1 MAYNAIAQADLD
13 VASNASDSDASRSP
27 SPKASPQHHG
37 FEKVPLDVDNLGGN
51 GSNLEPAKAADDMSV
66 GHLVSMIRSMSSTS
80 YDMVEDDDYETVEP
94 KSNSP
99 RRGPPPIDTT
109 TAIKKSVDD
118 KQPQSA
124 SSVPPPEEP
133 PLRTPV
139 SDHTVPL
146 SHPTPGLQSLQG
158 AYLGNIERLERSA
171 ERMSAGS
178 ADIASEIRKMDL
190 ELKRRCSSSSVA
202 NSVVASNHD
211 PHISS
216 GVSPTGNKPSP
227 RSSIRSATRLP
238 SSRLAQV
245 SEGAPVAAQPPP
257 ASRYYGQRFYS
268 ARGVNPEIERPS
280 SAATNDTY
288 QQAKALFS
296 DFDGVHY
303 VPQDSA
309 QGRERQ
315 ASLTKPPLAKQSN
328 SYRADSMVYY
338 PAPVPTALNLPPRL
352 SDKPPQAQEKRRS
365 HRLSAALFGHRR
377 SALGPSGRP
386 ATSREIEVSQTSP
399 VATLDRIL
407 DDSTRAPVTTS
418 AERPCTSAE
427 AYGISHQETSSQN
440 LEKQKKKRSSRS
452 LFRFYKKTSSSNLSD
467 PPATGHPPQPTE
479 AEAADTHE
487 GTTLKSDVADGQ
499 EGDGEV
505 LDHSQEDIRDYTG
518 PPDSLMAELELRKH
532 ELKHRSRTAADPQG
546 LRSTLLQLDAVA
558 QKQSER
564 RQRPVSMAWD
574 HSNAVYDDSE
584 GDEDVPLGILYPEK
598 PDIPVETR
606 PLDLM
611 EKRQME
617 ENEPLSKRRT
627 RLRGEQ
633 PTDQHPNLSSRPSTM
648 YLPGS
653 HGPAESDSENEGET
667 LAQRIKRLRAK
678 NRNSRNSTTGG
689 SDFTSEVLAEFNHI
703 KGNDGKE
710 GETASQDETLA
721 ETRARLRQDSKPQH
735 SRYAKVPRSRR
746 SMGSISLMRPKTA
759 GRQSSHE
766 TALDHNP
773 VHSQHAYHDPR
784 MSMHQSTEGYQHP
797 QYARYPVPANSY
809 GYGMVRPN
817 TIYSDAALG
826 INHTSYA
833 MSGYPNM
840 GTSMAGVGQQERI
853 NHWRQ
858 SVI

>member
-13 VASNASDSDASRSP
+13 MASNASDSDASRSP

-51 GSNLEPAKAADDMSV
+51 GSKLEPARAADDISV
-66 GHLVSMIRSMSSTS
+66 GRLVSRIRSMSSTS
-80 YDMVEDDDYETVEP
+80 YDMVEDDDYEAVEP

-99 RRGPPPIDTT
+99 CRNPAPIDTT
-109 TAIKKSVDD
+109 TAINKSYKAVDD

-124 SSVPPPEEP
+124 SFVPPPEEP

-178 ADIASEIRKMDL
+178 TDIASEIRKMDL
-190 ELKRRCSSSSVA
+190 ELKRHCSSSSVA
-202 NSVVASNHD
+202 NSVVASNDDRHTS
-211 PHISS
+211 IRK
-216 GVSPTGNKPSP
+216 SPTSNQPSP

-245 SEGAPVAAQPPP
+245 SEAAGAPSQPPSS
-257 ASRYYGQRFYS
+257 SRFYSQRFYS

-288 QQAKALFS
+288 QQAKVLFS

-303 VPQDSA
+303 VPQDSV
-309 QGRERQ
+309 QGRERK
-315 ASLTKPPLAKQSN
+315 ASLTKPPLAKQSK

-352 SDKPPQAQEKRRS
+352 SDKPPQEKRRT

-377 SALGPSGRP
+377 SALGPSDRP
-386 ATSREIEVSQTSP
+386 ATSREIQVSQTSP

-407 DDSTRAPVTTS
+407 DDSTHAPVTTS

-427 AYGISHQETSSQN
+427 AYGISHQETSSQD

-452 LFRFYKKTSSSNLSD
+452 LFRFYKKTSSSSLSD

-487 GTTLKSDVADGQ
+487 GTALKSDVADGQ
-499 EGDGEV
+499 EGGGEV

-574 HSNAVYDDSE
+574 NSNAVYNGSE

-617 ENEPLSKRRT
+617 ENEPLSKRRA

-633 PTDQHPNLSSRPSTM
+633 PAVQPPNLPNRPSTM

-653 HGPAESDSENEGET
+653 HGPADSDSENEGET

-678 NRNSRNSTTGG
+678 NRNSTTGG
-689 SDFTSEVLAEFNHI
+689 SDFTSEVLAEFNYI
-703 KGNDGKE
+703 KDNDSKE

-721 ETRARLRQDSKPQH
+721 ETRARLRQDSKPQL
-735 SRYAKVPRSRR
+735 SRYANVPRMRR
-746 SMGSISLMRPKTA
+746 SMGSISLMRPETA

-766 TALDHNP
+766 TALDHAP
-773 VHSQHAYHDPR
+773 VYSQHAYHDPR
-784 MSMHQSTEGYQHP
+784 MSMHQAPVGYQHP
-797 QYARYPVPANSY
+797 QYARYPVAANSY
-809 GYGMVRPN
+809 GYGMGRPN
-817 TIYSDAALG
+817 TIYNDAMLG
-826 INHTSYA
+826 MNHTGYA
-833 MSGYPNM
+833 MPGYPNM
-840 GTSMAGVGQQERI
+840 GTPMAGVGQQERI